1 MSKITKKTNSTHFN
15 VLYPMRS
22 QIISPDSTQKDIL
35 TFSFQKLVY
44 DPMLIEEQSN
54 AILVQSHEGLGL
66 NQGSYLERT

>member
-1 MSKITKKTNSTHFN
+1 
-15 VLYPMRS
+15 MRS